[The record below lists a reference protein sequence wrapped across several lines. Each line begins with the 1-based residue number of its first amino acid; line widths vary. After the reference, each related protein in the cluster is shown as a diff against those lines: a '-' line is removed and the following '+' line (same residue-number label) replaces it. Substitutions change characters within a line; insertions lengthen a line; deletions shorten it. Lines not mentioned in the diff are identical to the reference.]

1 MSRTRL
7 LLLIGAALP
16 LAACGAS
23 DPASPG
29 EGGGGVVVVPAPA
42 PTPTPTPGVGPN
54 TPQAAVATT
63 TVNGVTVTVD
73 EQIAVVNGGTNNT
86 LTGSNPLNGIAPT
99 GGALNVGAFNASTV
113 DPFFTPTS
121 YIGAVNP
128 AGDTWFQGWTCNSST
143 LNLGPGNANCATGLA
158 RSAAAPAASSCPSGT
173 TDAGTN
179 SNYRLCRLPNQIT
192 TSLSLPRVDGVAYQ
206 ISGRVDVGVDRGA
219 AGTGGTAA
227 TLTIDPG
234 VIVVANATDPANDFL
249 VVNRGSQIN
258 AVGTATQ
265 PIIFTSQQNLNS
277 ATNGDASQ
285 GQWGG
290 IVLAGRAPIAN
301 CSSGTND
308 ANGSN
313 ANCENIVEGT
323 VTALYGG
330 NNAADSSGTMRYVQ
344 IRYSGI
350 ELTPGNELQGLTTG
364 GTGSGTSLSFIQV
377 HNSSD
382 DGIEVFGGRTNFRNI
397 VITGADDD
405 GFDVDVGWR
414 GAVQFLIIAQK
425 ITGAT
430 TDSFA
435 TEIDSNGNEDALPR
449 TYGQYAN
456 FTFIQTSNA
465 PAAIRLRGGADFGF
479 YNGIVKAVGACLNIV
494 AGTEANGGKSTIRA
508 ASTTLQDL
516 GPPSFRSVYFACN
529 GN

>member
-7 LLLIGAALP
+7 LLLVGAALP

-42 PTPTPTPGVGPN
+42 PTPTPTPGTGPN

-63 TVNGVTVTVD
+63 AVNSITVTAD
-73 EQIAVVNGGTNNT
+73 EQIAVVNAGTNNN

-99 GGALNVGAFNASTV
+99 GGALNVGAFNAASI
-113 DPFFTPTS
+113 DPFFTQTS

-158 RSAAAPAASSCPSGT
+158 RSAAAPAASACPQGT
-173 TDAGTN
+173 TDAGTS
-179 SNYRLCRLPNQIT
+179 SNYRLCRLPNQISGT
-192 TSLSLPRVDGVAYQ
+192 LTLPRVDGVAYQ
-206 ISGRVDVGVDRGA
+206 MSGRVDVGQDRGIS
-219 AGTGGTAA
+219 GTGGAAA
-227 TLTIDPG
+227 TLNIDAG
-234 VIVVANATDPANDFL
+234 VIVVANPNDPANDFL

-265 PIIFTSQQNLNS
+265 PIIFTSQQNLNP

-301 CSSGTND
+301 CSSGTNTPD
-308 ANGSN
+308 GTSTS
-313 ANCENIVEGT
+313 CENIVEGT

-330 NNAADSSGTMRYVQ
+330 NVPNDSSGTMRYVQ

-364 GTGSGTSLSFIQV
+364 GTGSGTSISYVQI

-382 DGIEVFGGRTNFRNI
+382 DGVEVFGGRTNFRYM

-414 GAVQFLIIAQK
+414 GLVQFLIIAQK

-456 FTFIQTSNA
+456 FTFLQTANA

-479 YNGIVKAVGACLNIV
+479 YNGIVKAVGPCLNIV
-494 AGTEANGGKSTIRA
+494 AGTDANGGKSTIRA
-508 ASTTLQDL
+508 ANSSLQEQ
-516 GPPSFRSVYFACN
+516 GPPVFRSVYFACN

>member
-7 LLLIGAALP
+7 LLLGAAALP

-29 EGGGGVVVVPAPA
+29 QGGGGVVVVPAPA
-42 PTPTPTPGVGPN
+42 PAPAPAPGVGPN
-54 TPQAAVATT
+54 TAEAAFATT
-63 TVNGVTVTVD
+63 TVSGVTVTVA
-73 EQIAVVNGGTNNT
+73 EQIAVVNAGTNNV
-86 LTGSNPLNGIAPT
+86 LTGTNPLNGVAPT
-99 GGALNVGAFNASTV
+99 GSALNVGAFDASTV
-113 DPFFTPTS
+113 NPFFTRTS

-143 LNLGPGNANCATGLA
+143 LNLGPGNASCATGLS
-158 RSAAAPAASSCPSGT
+158 RSAAAPAASACPTGT
-173 TDAGTN
+173 TDAGTAN
-179 SNYRLCRLPNQIT
+179 NYRLCRLPAQVSGT
-192 TSLSLPRVDGVAYQ
+192 LSLPRVDGVAYQ
-206 ISGRVDVGVDRGA
+206 LNGRVDVGQDRGTL
-219 AGTGGTAA
+219 GTGGAAA
-227 TLTIDPG
+227 TLTIAAG
-234 VIVVANATDPANDFL
+234 AIIVANPIDPAPDFL

-265 PIIFTSQQNLNS
+265 PIIFTSQQNLNP
-277 ATNGDASQ
+277 ANNGDSSQ

-290 IVLAGRAPIAN
+290 IVIAGRAPIAN
-301 CSSGTND
+301 CSSGTN
-308 ANGSN
+308 N
-313 ANCENIVEGT
+313 ADGTSTTCENIVEGT

-330 NNAADSSGTMRYVQ
+330 NAPTDSSGTMRYVQ
-344 IRYSGI
+344 IRYSGL
-350 ELTPGNELQGLTTG
+350 ELTPGNELQGLTTAG
-364 GTGSGTSLSFIQV
+364 AGSGTDISYIQV

-382 DGIEVFGGRTNFRNI
+382 DGVEVFGGRNSFRYM
-397 VITGADDD
+397 VVTGADDD
-405 GFDVDVGWR
+405 GFDVDTGWR
-414 GAVQFLIIAQK
+414 GLVQFLIVAQK
-425 ITGAT
+425 LTGAT

-456 FTFIQTSNA
+456 FTFIQTANA

-479 YNGIVKAVGACLNIV
+479 YNGIVKSVAACANIV

-508 ASTTLQDL
+508 ANAGLQEL
-516 GPPSFRSVYFACN
+516 GAPVFRSVFFACN